1 MRLRHYTPDDY
12 INEVPC
18 IYKYRE
24 HMETVTPLGMSGKH
38 LIDEGRTLTF
48 LLQSGRVRRT
58 TIGGSDLTQILW
70 AADTK

>member
-1 MRLRHYTPDDY
+1 
-12 INEVPC
+12 
-18 IYKYRE
+18 
-24 HMETVTPLGMSGKH
+24 METVTPLSMSGKH

-48 LLQSGRVRRT
+48 RFQSGYVRRS